1 MVHEVMKMDDE
12 SRRIREEVKKQFPT
26 MTPAQKMEY
35 IWMYYKW
42 AIALI
47 IAAVVLAFA
56 IRDWVENAKMHQILG
71 IMAINTDPGYS
82 DTTEEDIK
90 QMIGSED
97 KYETVS
103 VYRNVVADPET
114 GKFDYQSQ
122 MTFVTMLSA
131 AEVDVILMPEITTD
145 KLGDG
150 VTFKNLEQ
158 MLPKDYKAGDGV
170 SFDGPF
176 MVLSKGNPVYDEF
189 GFYYEPVYVGL
200 LEGTKHEETAMD
212 YLKALIN

>member
-1 MVHEVMKMDDE
+1 MDDE
-12 SRRIREEVKKQFPT
+12 SRRIREEVKKQFPN
-26 MTPAQKMEY
+26 MTPAQKLEY

-47 IAAVVLAFA
+47 IAAIVLAIA
-56 IRDWVENAKMHQILG
+56 IKDWVENAKMHQVLG

-82 DTTEEDIK
+82 DTTEDDIK
-90 QMIGSED
+90 QLIGSED
-97 KYETVS
+97 KYETVA

-131 AEVDVILMPEITTD
+131 AEVDVMLMPEITVD
-145 KLGDG
+145 KLGEG
-150 VTFKNLEQ
+150 VTFQNLEQ
-158 MLPKDYKAGDGV
+158 LLPDDFEAGEGV

-176 MVLSKGNPVYDEF
+176 MVIQKGNPAYEQF

-200 LEGTKHEETAMD
+200 LDGSRHEETAMD
-212 YLKALIN
+212 YIKVLAGAA

>member
-1 MVHEVMKMDDE
+1 MQMDDE
-12 SRRIREEVKKQFPT
+12 SKRIREEVKKQFPT
-26 MTPAQKMEY
+26 MTPSQKLEY

-42 AIALI
+42 AICLI
-47 IAAVVLAFA
+47 IVA
-56 IRDWVENAKMHQILG
+56 IVMVFVIKDWVENAKMHQILG

-82 DTTEEDIK
+82 DTTEDDIK
-90 QMIGSED
+90 QMIGSD
-97 KYETVS
+97 NKYETVS

-122 MTFVTMLSA
+122 MTFVTMLAA
-131 AEVDVILMPEITTD
+131 AEVDVMLMPEITVD

-150 VTFKNLEQ
+150 VSFQNLEQ
-158 MLPKDYKAGDGV
+158 ILPDNFETGAGV

-176 MVLSKGNPVYDEF
+176 MVLRKGNPVYDSF

-200 LEGTKHEETAMD
+200 LDGSRHEETAMD
-212 YLKALIN
+212 YIKILAGAA